1 MKKFEW
7 YFGCD
12 GHAHSFG
19 MAEIGVLQILNLLD
33 ELAPINDHKEK
44 DFNYK
49 FERFDFFRQI
59 SLCFFIEYSIRIFAN
74 NRYPREVN
82 VPSFNHGQIIN

>member
-1 MKKFEW
+1 MKNFEW
-7 YFGCD
+7 YFGCV

-19 MAEIGVLQILNLLD
+19 IAEIGVLQILNLLD
-33 ELAPINDHKEK
+33 ELAPINDHKERN
-44 DFNYK
+44 FNYK
-49 FERFDFFRQI
+49 FERFGLFRQI

-82 VPSFNHGQIIN
+82 VPSFNYAQT